1 MHPWTRVAA
10 NVNRASRE
18 DEREGTMSE
27 RSTERHTREKLLE
40 LCVRS
45 LVACG
50 ASEAQARSVARATV
64 TAEAEG
70 NRAVG
75 LAHLLDYLDA
85 LRAGRLVGDAE
96 PVLEHPTPII
106 TRVDARGGSQHL
118 GVDRAFDDAADA
130 AREFGLA
137 AIASRNGF
145 TIGALSYYP
154 RRLAEAGLAALA
166 FANAAPPVMPASGG
180 RTPRF
185 CTNPMACAIP
195 LPDGEAVVID
205 QSSTETA
212 LVAVK
217 QAADRGDPIP
227 GGWALDADGEPTTD
241 PVAALA
247 GMLLPFGGARGAN
260 IALMV
265 EMLAAGVTG
274 AEWSFE
280 SAAFNAGN
288 RPPGLG
294 YFLVAIDPSV
304 CAGGDVRVRIGS
316 LVETLRRDGAHVPG
330 LEKGRAAGAAE
341 GRIAVDG
348 QILQAVRD
356 AAADR

>member
-1 MHPWTRVAA
+1 MKRYD
-10 NVNRASRE
+10 RE
-18 DEREGTMSE
+18 E
-27 RSTERHTREKLLE
+27 LLGI
-40 LCVRS
+40 CIRS
-45 LVACG
+45 LAARG
-50 ASEAQARSVARATV
+50 ASEAQAQSLARATV

-85 LRAGRLVGDAE
+85 LRAGRLAGDAE
-96 PVLEHPTPII
+96 PVLEQPTPII
-106 TRVDARGGSQHL
+106 TRVDACGGTQHL
-118 GVDRAFDDAADA
+118 GVDRAFDRTVLA

-137 AIASRNGF
+137 AVASRNGF
-145 TIGALSYYP
+145 TIGALSYFP
-154 RRLAEAGLAALA
+154 RRLAEAGLAGLA

-217 QAADRGDPIP
+217 QAADRGESIP
-227 GGWALDADGEPTTD
+227 TGWALDADGEPTTD

-265 EMLAAGVTG
+265 EMMAAGLTG

-280 SAAFNAGN
+280 SAAFNAGE

-294 YFLVAIDPSV
+294 YFLLAIDPAA
-304 CAGGDVRVRIGS
+304 CAGGDIRGRMAD
-316 LVETLRRDGAHVPG
+316 LVATLERDGAHVPG
-330 LEKGRAAGAAE
+330 LDKGRAARDAG
-341 GRIAVDG
+341 GICVDE
-348 QILQAVRD
+348 QTLQAVR
-356 AAADR
+356 AAAD

>member
-1 MHPWTRVAA
+1 
-10 NVNRASRE
+10 
-18 DEREGTMSE
+18 MSE
-27 RSTERHTREKLLE
+27 RSMERYPREELLWI
-40 LCVRS
+40 CVRS

-50 ASEAQARSVARATV
+50 ASEAHAHSVARATV

-85 LRAGRLVGDAE
+85 LRAGRLIGDAE
-96 PVLEHPTPII
+96 PVLERPTPII
-106 TRVDARGGSQHL
+106 TRVDARGGTQHL
-118 GVDRAFDDAADA
+118 GVDRAFDATVAA

-137 AIASRNGF
+137 AIASHNGF
-145 TIGALSYYP
+145 TIGALSYFP
-154 RRLAEAGLAALA
+154 RRLAEIGLAGLA

-195 LPDGEAVVID
+195 LPDGQAVVID

-217 QAADRGDPIP
+217 QAADRGESIP
-227 GGWALDADGEPTTD
+227 AGWALDANGEPTTD

-265 EMLAAGVTG
+265 EMMAVGLTG

-280 SAAFNAGN
+280 SAAFNAGDQ
-288 RPPGLG
+288 PPGLG
-294 YFLVAIDPSV
+294 YFLLAIDPAA
-304 CAGGDVRVRIGS
+304 CAGGDVRARMAD
-316 LVETLRRDGAHVPG
+316 LVGTLERDRAHVPG
-330 LEKGRAAGAAE
+330 LDKGRAARAAE
-341 GRIAVDG
+341 AGISVDE
-348 QILQAVRD
+348 QTLQAVR
-356 AAADR
+356 AAGS